1 VSARSRPALIASPP
15 RVQYDA
21 IKAERAAQK
30 GYQSQQPQ
38 AKKPTAAQRIGLP
51 NVPPTQLG

>member
-1 VSARSRPALIASPP
+1 
-15 RVQYDA
+15 VQYDA